1 MCGPSALCFI
11 DFLGVCLG
19 FTARRC
25 RFWRSQCKCDTP
37 SPPPPSFTQYPSP
50 PRRSLVLD
58 GQTSPLRPRL
68 VVSRSTCPS
77 LSHYPHA
84 NSFVIGTAVIN
95 THTTTHSNSCLHD
108 TDDTVC
114 CSTSGVMGFL
124 RLFEFLRCFKEKEAG
139 SEVCV
144 CVCVA
149 FAHRRS
155 GWQPLLILVGPG
167 LLILVFHFSNTWK
180 NTDSLPHVILC
191 LFLPPLF
198 ARDRLLVLRNVY
210 LCTSVRVSNNVGL
223 AFAGHVLMV
232 LSLSISVPEFH

>member
-1 MCGPSALCFI
+1 M
-11 DFLGVCLG
+11 
-19 FTARRC
+19 
-25 RFWRSQCKCDTP
+25 
-37 SPPPPSFTQYPSP
+37 
-50 PRRSLVLD
+50 
-58 GQTSPLRPRL
+58 
-68 VVSRSTCPS
+68 
-77 LSHYPHA
+77 
-84 NSFVIGTAVIN
+84 
-95 THTTTHSNSCLHD
+95 
-108 TDDTVC
+108 
-114 CSTSGVMGFL
+114 
-124 RLFEFLRCFKEKEAG
+124 
-139 SEVCV
+139 
-144 CVCVA
+144 
-149 FAHRRS
+149 AHRRP